1 MEVTPLKKKKSNQN
15 QHTQMWVVG
24 SGKGGVGKTFVS
36 TSLAI
41 TLSKLG
47 HQVVIVDMDLS
58 GANVHTSLGVD
69 PSHLSLRHYFDGQK
83 QLSEIV
89 LPTPHLKLSYIQGLW
104 DTWSSYEVTADQIK
118 AMIPEFKK
126 LNAEYIIVDL
136 GVGASPAYMEFFK
149 EADEKI
155 LVTNPEPTT
164 IEKTYRYIESYICS
178 SLKEELS
185 KEQYEQLIIQLR
197 EHRQGTLT
205 EELSFKQLLRGRSF
219 TKIPIRLVMN
229 SSRSQTN
236 KELGYS
242 MKSVTK
248 KYYDLGLDYIG
259 AIDYDNAVWQSVKGC
274 EHVLFAQP
282 FTPLAGQFLSACK
295 HLIDPGELRAVV

>member
-1 MEVTPLKKKKSNQN
+1 MEVTPLKKKKNN
-15 QHTQMWVVG
+15 HHQHTQMWAIG

-36 TSLAI
+36 TSIAI

-47 HQVVIVDMDLS
+47 HQVIVVDMDLS
-58 GANVHTSLGVD
+58 GANVHTSLGLD
-69 PSHLSLRHYFDGQK
+69 PSHLSLRHYFDGEK
-83 QLSEIV
+83 QLNEII
-89 LPTPHLKLSYIQGLW
+89 LPTAHLKLSYIQGLW
-104 DTWSSYEVTADQIK
+104 DTWNSYEVSEEKIK
-118 AMIPEFKK
+118 AMIPELKK

-149 EADEKI
+149 SADEKI

-178 SLKEELS
+178 SLQEELN
-185 KEQYEQLIIQLR
+185 KEQFNQLIMQLR
-197 EHRQGTLT
+197 EYRQGTLN

-219 TKIPIRLVMN
+219 TKIPIRLIMN

-236 KELGYS
+236 QELGYS

-248 KYYDLGLDYIG
+248 KYYDLGLDYIC
-259 AIDYDNAVWQSVKGC
+259 AIDYDNACGS
-274 EHVLFAQP
+274 
-282 FTPLAGQFLSACK
+282 
-295 HLIDPGELRAVV
+295 R

>member
-1 MEVTPLKKKKSNQN
+1 MEVTPLKKKKSTKSNQ
-15 QHTQMWVVG
+15 TQMWVVG

-36 TSLAI
+36 TSIGI

-47 HQVVIVDMDLS
+47 HQVIIVDMDLS
-58 GANVHTSLGVD
+58 GANVHTSLGME
-69 PSHLSLRHYFDGQK
+69 PSHLSLRHYFDGEK
-83 QLSEIV
+83 QIGEVV

-104 DTWSSYEVTADQIK
+104 DTWNSYEVSVEQITK
-118 AMIPEFKK
+118 MIPELKK
-126 LNAEYIIVDL
+126 LNADYIIVDL
-136 GVGASPAYMEFFK
+136 GVGASPAHMEFFK
-149 EADEKI
+149 AADEKI

-164 IEKTYRYIESYICS
+164 IEKTYRYIESYIS
-178 SLKEELS
+178 SSMQDELT
-185 KEQYEQLIIQLR
+185 KEQFDQLIMQLR
-197 EHRQGTLT
+197 EYRQGTL
-205 EELSFKQLLRGRSF
+205 EEEMSFKQLLSGRSF

-236 KELGYS
+236 HELGYS

-282 FTPLAGQFLSACK
+282 FTPLAGQFLSVCK